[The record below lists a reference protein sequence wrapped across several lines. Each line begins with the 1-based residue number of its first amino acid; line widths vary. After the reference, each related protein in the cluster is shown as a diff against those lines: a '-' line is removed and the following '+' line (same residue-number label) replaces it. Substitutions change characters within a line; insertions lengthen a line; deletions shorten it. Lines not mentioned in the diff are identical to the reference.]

1 MYDAIAELL
10 KMKGLNPLAKI
21 KDYLEVSSIEELDG
35 TSYTAEE
42 AIAIIIKDMTMMK
55 AQAEAIRKEAD
66 ESDAYDVVSMMED
79 NLAYYAK
86 TLWFLESMVK

>member
-21 KDYLEVSSIEELDG
+21 KDYLQVTNIEELEG

-42 AIAIIIKDMTMMK
+42 AIAIILKDMKMMK
-55 AQAEAIRKEAD
+55 AQAEAIRKAAEEND
-66 ESDAYDVVSMMED
+66 SYDVVAMMED
-79 NLAYYAK
+79 NLAYYSK